1 MVTDLFYIVCT
12 SIADDQLL
20 RDDRFCG
27 GGEEEEEEEVEH
39 RGTSTVFGYERTI
52 KNVRINPV
60 YSYLVHSDTRQH
72 GLHRRHHRTLPPSQ
86 PGATLELRAHA

>member
-27 GGEEEEEEEVEH
+27 GGEEEEEVEH
-39 RGTSTVFGYERTI
+39 RGTSTVSGYEGTT

-60 YSYLVHSDTRQH
+60 
-72 GLHRRHHRTLPPSQ
+72 
-86 PGATLELRAHA
+86 